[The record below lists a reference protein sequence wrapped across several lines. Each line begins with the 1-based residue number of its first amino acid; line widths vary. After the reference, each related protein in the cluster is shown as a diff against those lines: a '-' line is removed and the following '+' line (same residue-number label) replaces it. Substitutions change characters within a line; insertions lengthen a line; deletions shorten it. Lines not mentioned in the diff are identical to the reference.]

1 MSMYCIHVVLLM
13 FKLQLFVGMAATQPN
28 KPTMRRG
35 DDSDEEGERPG
46 WLEVGLRKVREQDA
60 AELARKKKEDEEV
73 ERAWKQ
79 KAREDYHT
87 YQWHEKRKY
96 DALVKQRQ
104 KDFEERT
111 KKLWALEAA
120 NKVRE
125 DKIFR
130 DRMLYEASLARE
142 KEEEEDVTSKKNGKG
157 P

>member
-1 MSMYCIHVVLLM
+1 M
-13 FKLQLFVGMAATQPN
+13 ATQPN

-60 AELARKKKEDEEV
+60 AELARKKKEEEEM
-73 ERAWKQ
+73 ERARNQ
-79 KAREDYHT
+79 RMREEYNV
-87 YQWHEKRKY
+87 YQLREKRKHE
-96 DALVKQRQ
+96 ALVKQRQ
-104 KDFEERT
+104 RDFEERT

-130 DRMLYEASLARE
+130 ERVLYEASLARE
-142 KEEEEDVTSKKNGKG
+142 KEEEEEATSKRQKKGKG
-157 P
+157 PCSTQ